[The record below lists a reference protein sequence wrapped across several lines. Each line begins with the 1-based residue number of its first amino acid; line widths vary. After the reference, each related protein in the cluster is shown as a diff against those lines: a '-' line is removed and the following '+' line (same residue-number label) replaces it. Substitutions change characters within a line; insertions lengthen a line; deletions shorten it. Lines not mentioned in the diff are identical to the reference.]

1 MFEDCLAML
10 CLTVPDKKWVG
21 IKLIKARKERPPFLA
36 VHVLYYTK
44 GKKIIQIAYD
54 IITFGLS

>member
-21 IKLIKARKERPPFLA
+21 IKFIKARKERLPFLA

-44 GKKIIQIAYD
+44 GKKLFQ
-54 IITFGLS
+54 LLMK

>member
-21 IKLIKARKERPPFLA
+21 IKFIKARKERLPFLA
-36 VHVLYYTK
+36 VHVLYYTNVK
-44 GKKIIQIAYD
+44 NY
-54 IITFGLS
+54 LNCL